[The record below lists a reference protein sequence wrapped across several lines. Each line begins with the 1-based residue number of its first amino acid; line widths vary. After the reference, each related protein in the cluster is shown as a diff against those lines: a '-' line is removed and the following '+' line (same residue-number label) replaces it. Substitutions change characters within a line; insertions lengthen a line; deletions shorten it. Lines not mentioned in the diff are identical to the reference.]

1 MLKRLGLWEQ
11 QSTTNLNPP
20 PPASVPS
27 PVGSASSSPQ
37 HTRQTTPDQQNKT
50 EPKRFPFVHKTV
62 TANLMAQP
70 SSSSA
75 KRNSF
80 DETRYV
86 SGERESVCMYNVC
99 LYSHRLVSSLNDDI
113 ISIKTSSLPRNTRM
127 RLSDTQTTQTTS
139 VAADDTG
146 TSYYNIY

>member
-70 SSSSA
+70 SSSA
-75 KRNSF
+75 KRNSY

-86 SGERESVCMYNVC
+86 SERERVYVCIMCVC
-99 LYSHRLVSSLNDDI
+99 ILTD
-113 ISIKTSSLPRNTRM
+113 
-127 RLSDTQTTQTTS
+127 
-139 VAADDTG
+139 
-146 TSYYNIY
+146 